1 MQRKYVKLNIISALL
16 TLALIVSAVTA
27 MKFFE
32 GTRYCYI
39 SAFVIIIAACVPFF
53 ISFERRK
60 PSARELVALASMCAI
75 AVASRAAF
83 FAIPTVKPIC
93 AVIIITAACF
103 GAQTGFVAGAVSM
116 FASNFIFGQ
125 GVFTPF
131 QMLALG
137 AVGFAAGVIF
147 SNKRLRE
154 SRPAL
159 SLIGGVLC
167 FVIYGLIVDISSVLM
182 MATSFSIKQILAIYA
197 SGVPFNASFAAMSR
211 AVTKLGTKP
220 QLLLI
225 DGNRFRSSLDI
236 PYRCIVKG
244 DASYAPIASVLAK
257 TYRDEYM
264 MRIAAEYPVYKWEQ
278 NKGYPTR
285 EHREA
290 VMRHGLS
297 PYHRLSFN
305 HSFKQLELF
314 SLDEK

>member
-75 AVASRAAF
+75 AAAF

-154 SRPAL
+154 SRLAL

-197 SGVPFNASFAAMSR
+197 SGVPFNASFAATT
-211 AVTKLGTKP
+211 A
-220 QLLLI
+220 I
-225 DGNRFRSSLDI
+225 
-236 PYRCIVKG
+236 
-244 DASYAPIASVLAK
+244 VLALVGK
-257 TYRDEYM
+257 PFIEKL
-264 MRIAAEYPVYKWEQ
+264 E
-278 NKGYPTR
+278 
-285 EHREA
+285 
-290 VMRHGLS
+290 
-297 PYHRLSFN
+297 RLKIKYGMFGGTA
-305 HSFKQLELF
+305 
-314 SLDEK
+314 

>member
-16 TLALIVSAVTA
+16 TLALIVLAVTA

-154 SRPAL
+154 SRLAL
-159 SLIGGVLC
+159 SLIGGALC
-167 FVIYGLIVDISSVLM
+167 FVIYGLIVDILS
-182 MATSFSIKQILAIYA
+182 
-197 SGVPFNASFAAMSR
+197 
-211 AVTKLGTKP
+211 
-220 QLLLI
+220 LI
-225 DGNRFRSSLDI
+225 HI
-236 PYRCIVKG
+236 
-244 DASYAPIASVLAK
+244 
-257 TYRDEYM
+257 
-264 MRIAAEYPVYKWEQ
+264 
-278 NKGYPTR
+278 
-285 EHREA
+285 
-290 VMRHGLS
+290 
-297 PYHRLSFN
+297 
-305 HSFKQLELF
+305 
-314 SLDEK
+314 

>member
-39 SAFVIIIAACVPFF
+39 SAFVIIIAACVQFF

-116 FASNFIFGQ
+116 FASDFIFGQ

-182 MATSFSIKQILAIYA
+182 MATSFSIKQILSIYA
-197 SGVPFNASFAAMSR
+197 SGVPFNASFAATT
-211 AVTKLGTKP
+211 A
-220 QLLLI
+220 I
-225 DGNRFRSSLDI
+225 
-236 PYRCIVKG
+236 
-244 DASYAPIASVLAK
+244 VLALVGK
-257 TYRDEYM
+257 PFIEKL
-264 MRIAAEYPVYKWEQ
+264 E
-278 NKGYPTR
+278 
-285 EHREA
+285 
-290 VMRHGLS
+290 
-297 PYHRLSFN
+297 RLKIKYGMFGGTA
-305 HSFKQLELF
+305 
-314 SLDEK
+314 

>member
-93 AVIIITAACF
+93 AVIIITALVLAFALAGITAACF

-197 SGVPFNASFAAMSR
+197 SGVPFNASFAATT
-211 AVTKLGTKP
+211 A
-220 QLLLI
+220 I
-225 DGNRFRSSLDI
+225 
-236 PYRCIVKG
+236 
-244 DASYAPIASVLAK
+244 VLALVGK
-257 TYRDEYM
+257 PFIEKL
-264 MRIAAEYPVYKWEQ
+264 E
-278 NKGYPTR
+278 
-285 EHREA
+285 
-290 VMRHGLS
+290 
-297 PYHRLSFN
+297 RLKIKYGMFGGTA
-305 HSFKQLELF
+305 
-314 SLDEK
+314 